1 MFHSGGSLD
10 LRLQSPTD
18 TSVTVMWDPI
28 PRAVRYQICYRDTG
42 ASIQTCQEV
51 AAGANNQ
58 PFQIRVDG
66 LKPNT
71 KYQFSGRAF
80 FPGRK
85 TVINTQ
91 KPR

>member
-1 MFHSGGSLD
+1 MLDPDDSLD

-18 TSVTVMWDPI
+18 TSVTVIWNPI
-28 PRAVRYQICYRDTG
+28 PRAVKYQICYRDTVAG
-42 ASIQTCQEV
+42 TQTCQEV